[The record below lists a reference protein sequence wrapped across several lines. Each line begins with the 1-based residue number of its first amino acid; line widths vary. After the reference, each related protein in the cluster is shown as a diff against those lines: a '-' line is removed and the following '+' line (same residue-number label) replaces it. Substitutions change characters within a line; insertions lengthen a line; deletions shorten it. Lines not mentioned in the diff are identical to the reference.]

1 MQGVAEDRYREISR
15 RLNGSTIAVAVCVH
29 ALTIVGA
36 GFSGR
41 SVAIVAAALAAL
53 VPFNAWVTLVVLT
66 ARGPVFAEILR
77 AIVNSMVGIVENHY
91 LHWPLPVWLW
101 LPYVGV
107 VFDAFDGPLMWT
119 LLLGTC
125 VAHGVSAVLDGVS
138 WIYPV
143 TFTVLAIFFRVVAEL
158 RLEVTRKMFEESESQ
173 RREINAAH
181 ATLKT
186 VNERLTSEMQARA
199 KAELELRQ
207 AQKLEAVG
215 RLAAGVAH
223 EINTPL
229 QFIGDSL
236 TFVHESLVEGAKAES
251 LPAQAP
257 ATDTRD
263 LVDAL
268 TIALEG
274 VSRVSTIVS
283 SLKEFAHPERRESA
297 PLDVNRALLTTLTV
311 AKHEY
316 KYVADIVTDFEE
328 VPLVSCNTGE
338 INQVF
343 LNLIVNA
350 AHAIEDVV
358 AGKSERGTITLRS
371 RKRGE
376 TVEIS
381 IADTGAGIRDEV
393 RDHIFEPFFTTK
405 EVGRGTGQ
413 GLAMSRAIVVD
424 RHGGELKFE
433 TRVGRG
439 TTFFV
444 RLPIV
449 RAHRR
454 IDTPRKAA

>member
-1 MQGVAEDRYREISR
+1 MRGIAEDRYREISR
-15 RLNGSTIAVAVCVH
+15 RLNRSMISVAVCVH
-29 ALTIVGA
+29 VLTIVGV
-36 GFSGR
+36 GVTGR
-41 SVAIVAAALAAL
+41 SVAIVAASLAAL
-53 VPFNAWVTLVVLT
+53 VPFNAWVTLVVLKS
-66 ARGPVFAEILR
+66 RGPVFAEILR
-77 AIVNSMVGIVENHY
+77 VVVNTTVGIVEDHY

-125 VAHGVSAVLDGVS
+125 LAQGASAVLDGVS
-138 WIYPV
+138 WIFPV

-158 RLEVTRKMFEESESQ
+158 RLEVTRKMFEESEAQ

-181 ATLKT
+181 VSLKNS
-186 VNERLTSEMQARA
+186 NERLTSEMQARA
-199 KAELELRQ
+199 KAELELRH

-236 TFVHESLVEGAKAES
+236 TFVHESLVGGAETES
-251 LPAQAP
+251 
-257 ATDTRD
+257 RD
-263 LVDAL
+263 LVEAL
-268 TIALEG
+268 TTALEG
-274 VSRVSTIVS
+274 VGRVSTIVS
-283 SLKEFAHPERRESA
+283 SLREFAHPQRREIA

-316 KYVADIVTDFEE
+316 KYVADVVTDFEE
-328 VPLVSCNTGE
+328 IPLVSCNTGE

-350 AHAIEDVV
+350 AHAIEDAV
-358 AGKSERGTITLRS
+358 AGKPDRGTITLRS

-376 TVEIS
+376 SVEIS
-381 IADTGAGIRDEV
+381 IEDTGTGIRDDM
-393 RDHIFEPFFTTK
+393 RHHIFEPFFTTK
-405 EVGRGTGQ
+405 EIGRGTGQ
-413 GLAMSRAIVVD
+413 GLAIARTIVVD
-424 RHGGELKFE
+424 RHGGELVFD
-433 TRVGRG
+433 TRVDRG

-444 RLPIV
+444 RLPIAHV
-449 RAHRR
+449 QPRA
-454 IDTPRKAA
+454 DSSPRAA